1 MVDND
6 KFNLMEISVEKLEQ
20 RIKNESH
27 PDIQLG
33 VLYSM
38 PVVLRNIGKNDDKVE
53 NIVSSMAKYNH
64 PTLSLNYGYM
74 LDKDELNPNEN
85 VVYIVRELVRGK
97 NFHSI
102 FNYHIH
108 DRLVFLYKIICLL
121 EFLHSFDFCY
131 IFLHPNKLII
141 TDEVDIKLI
150 DHIKMNDEK
159 LLQFQHKSGL
169 ISDEERFISP
179 ELYKITSLLKCSDDQ
194 KKKFDL
200 YSFGCLFFYAV
211 TGELPW
217 GKLDSVEKISE
228 QFSKESN
235 FLEFEN
241 NYPESCKKLLPLISN
256 ILSQKLTT
264 EEVRLEMEKFQEII
278 EYNKD
283 AKLMFDFEGAS
294 LKVLDE
300 IADLM
305 SDIDKLYDD
314 YSVPRDLNKINQSNL
329 KLKFTNDYTLDFS
342 SYNKKL

>member
-6 KFNLMEISVEKLEQ
+6 RFNLMEISVDKLEQ
-20 RIKNESH
+20 RNKNENT

-38 PVVLRNIGKNDDKVE
+38 PVVLRNIGKNSEKVE
-53 NIVSSMAKYNH
+53 NIVASMAKYNH
-64 PTLSLNYGYM
+64 PTFALNYGYM
-74 LDKDELNPNEN
+74 LDKIEEYPNEN
-85 VVYIVRELVRGK
+85 FVFIVRELVKGK

-141 TDEVDIKLI
+141 TEEVDIKLV
-150 DHIKMNDEK
+150 DHIKINDEK
-159 LLQFQHKSGL
+159 LLNFQHKSGS

-179 ELYKITSLLKCSDDQ
+179 DLYKITSLDKCSDDQ
-194 KKKFDL
+194 KKRFDI
-200 YSFGCLFFYAV
+200 YSFGCLMFYAV

-217 GKLDSVEKISE
+217 SKYDSIEKINVEFSKENKFIENSYPEESKNALTLVEKIIPIT
-228 QFSKESN
+228 SKM
-235 FLEFEN
+235 
-241 NYPESCKKLLPLISN
+241 
-256 ILSQKLTT
+256 TA
-264 EEVRLEMEKFQEII
+264 EEVRIEMEKFTEIK

-283 AKLMFDFEGAS
+283 GKLMFDFENAS

-300 IADLM
+300 IAELM
-305 SDIDKLYDD
+305 TDIDKLYDD
-314 YSVPRDLNKINQSNL
+314 YSVPRDLNKINQANL

-342 SYNKKL
+342 TFHKKS